1 MPTIHITKTN
11 VEKLEAPPSGR
22 GDYFDDKLKGFG
34 VRVSPAG
41 KIFFVMRRVNGKL
54 VRSKIDAFGTV
65 TVEVAKKRAE
75 GILADMGRGLDPN
88 AEKRAKQQA
97 EEARKLDPTVKDLVA
112 EYLEKHA
119 KVKKKTWAEDQ
130 RCLEK
135 EVVTRW
141 GKLKAKE
148 IRRRDVKLLLQEIVD
163 RGSPIQANNT
173 FEKIRKMFNFAIEQ
187 DIVEFS
193 PCFGVK
199 MPSKKTQKDR
209 VLSEDEINIFW
220 HGLDR
225 AGMTDEIK
233 RALRLILI
241 TGQRPGEVIGMHS
254 GEIDGQWWYIPAH
267 RAKNGKAHRVY
278 LTDLA
283 LELIGKKQGYVF
295 ESPKGDKSMEN
306 NAVACAVRRN
316 LAEGNLTMQAWTPH
330 DLRRSA
336 ATQMSILGFS
346 DEIID
351 AILNHCK
358 KGVIGIYNRNKY
370 ASEKQAALA
379 CWSCKLSSIISGRD
393 AGCSDCPTNQKGHEK
408 QYGRVVPMQTVADGG
423 ATA

>member
-11 VEKLEAPPSGR
+11 VEKLETPLAGR
-22 GDYFDDKLKGFG
+22 VDYFDDKLKGFG

-54 VRSKIDAFGTV
+54 VRSKIDAFGTI

-75 GILADMGRGLDPN
+75 GVLADMGRGIDPN
-88 AEKRAKQQA
+88 KQKQAKIRE
-97 EEARKLDPTVKDLVA
+97 EEARRLDPSVNDLVT
-112 EYLEKHA
+112 EYMEKHS

-135 EVVTRW
+135 EVVARW

-163 RGSPIQANNT
+163 RGAPIQANNT
-173 FEKIRKMFNFAIEQ
+173 FEKIRKMFNYAIEH
-187 DIVEFS
+187 DIIEFS

-220 HGLDR
+220 YCLDR
-225 AGMTDEIK
+225 AGMSDEIK
-233 RALRLILI
+233 RALKLILI

-254 GEIDGQWWYIPAH
+254 GEIDGRWWNIPAH
-267 RAKNGKAHRVY
+267 RAKNGKGHRVY
-278 LTDLA
+278 LTDFA
-283 LELIGKKQGYVF
+283 LELIGNKQGYVF

-306 NAVACAVRRN
+306 NAVACAVRRS
-316 LAEGNLTMQAWTPH
+316 LANGKLTMQSWTPH
-330 DLRRSA
+330 DLRRTT
-336 ATQMSILGFS
+336 ATGMSILGFS

-351 AILNHCK
+351 AILNHTK

-370 ASEKQAALA
+370 DHEKQTALA
-379 CWSCKLSSIISGRD
+379 CWSCKLSSIITGKD
-393 AGCSDCPTNQKGHEK
+393 AGCSKCPASQKKESIKHRG
-408 QYGRVVPMQTVADGG
+408 QVVPMQAMVSK
-423 ATA
+423 

>member
-1 MPTIHITKTN
+1 MHITKKE
-11 VEKLEAPPSGR
+11 VETLELPKKGQV
-22 GDYFDDKLKGFG
+22 DYFDDKLTGFG
-34 VRVSPAG
+34 VRLSPKG
-41 KIFFVMRRVNGKL
+41 KTFFTMRRVNGKM
-54 VRSKIDAFGTV
+54 VRTKIDTFGKITA
-65 TVEVAKKRAE
+65 ESARNQAE

-88 AEKRAKQQA
+88 QEKRAKQRA

-119 KVKKKTWAEDQ
+119 KVNKKTWTEDQ

-135 EVVTRW
+135 EVVARW
-141 GKLKAKE
+141 GRLKAKE

-220 HGLDR
+220 SGLNR

-254 GEIDGQWWYIPAH
+254 GEIDGQWWNIPAY

-295 ESPKGDKSMEN
+295 ESPKGDKSIEN

-316 LAEGNLTMQAWTPH
+316 LAEGKLTMQAWTPH
-330 DLRRSA
+330 DLRRTA
-336 ATQMSILGFS
+336 ATEMSVLGFS

-370 ASEKQAALA
+370 DEEKQAALT
-379 CWSCKLSSIISGRD
+379 CWSCKLSNIIAGRD
-393 AGCSDCPTNQKGHEK
+393 AGCSDCPTNQKANKK
-408 QYGRVVPMQTVADGG
+408 QHGQVVTMQTVADGG

>member
-1 MPTIHITKTN
+1 
-11 VEKLEAPPSGR
+11 
-22 GDYFDDKLKGFG
+22 
-34 VRVSPAG
+34 
-41 KIFFVMRRVNGKL
+41 
-54 VRSKIDAFGTV
+54 
-65 TVEVAKKRAE
+65 
-75 GILADMGRGLDPN
+75 
-88 AEKRAKQQA
+88 
-97 EEARKLDPTVKDLVA
+97 
-112 EYLEKHA
+112 
-119 KVKKKTWAEDQ
+119 
-130 RCLEK
+130 
-135 EVVTRW
+135 
-141 GKLKAKE
+141 
-148 IRRRDVKLLLQEIVD
+148 
-163 RGSPIQANNT
+163 
-173 FEKIRKMFNFAIEQ
+173 
-187 DIVEFS
+187 
-193 PCFGVK
+193 
-199 MPSKKTQKDR
+199 
-209 VLSEDEINIFW
+209 
-220 HGLDR
+220 
-225 AGMTDEIK
+225 MTDEIK